1 MESAYLRTLVESV
14 ATGSFSKAADNLFI
28 TQSAVSRRIKFL
40 EEQYGYSLIDRSGPV
55 LVATDVGRIVLE
67 KAEKILRLENDLLN
81 DLRTISPKSSVSFCC
96 TPSFGI
102 IYLPEI
108 MKDFMKQKPEM
119 LELKFSF
126 EMPDKVVDGM
136 RKGLYQVAV
145 IEHIQDYDLAEFD
158 VYELPGDE
166 VIFVSSPQLGLTGDL
181 IPLER
186 LVDFDLYTRNEGC
199 CSTKLLEYNIKKMN
213 KDYTDFN
220 RVIFYDD
227 IHLIISS
234 VVEGHGIGFVSM
246 SVVKKLVGDGVLLI
260 HRVPDFDHAHKR
272 TLIVN
277 KTSESTKLLDSFIKE
292 TRAIFE
298 KLPTQIGVLSCISAA
313 FFARFG
319 LNALCMEPFC

>member
-1 MESAYLRTLVESV
+1 MESAYLRTLVESI
-14 ATGSFSKAADNLFI
+14 ATGSFSKAAENLFI
-28 TQSAVSRRIKFL
+28 TQSAVSRRIKFM
-40 EEQYGYSLIDRSGPV
+40 EDQYGYALIDRSGPL
-55 LVATDVGRIVLE
+55 LVATEVGQIVLE

-81 DLRTISPKSSVSFCC
+81 DLRSISPKSCVSFCC

-102 IYLPEI
+102 TYLPEI

-145 IEHIQDYDLAEFD
+145 IEHNQDYDLAEFD

-166 VIFVSSPQLGLTGDL
+166 VVFISSPQLGLTEDMVSL
-181 IPLER
+181 DR
-186 LVDFDLYTRNEGC
+186 LVNFDLYTRNEGC
-199 CSTKLLEYNIKKMN
+199 CSTKLFQYNITKLD
-213 KDYTDFN
+213 KDYSDFN

-234 VVEGHGIGFVSM
+234 VVEGYGLGFISL
-246 SVVKKLVGDGVLLI
+246 SVVKKLVGDGVLRI
-260 HRVPDFDHAHKR
+260 HHVPDFEHAYKR

-277 KTSESTKLLDSFIKE
+277 KTPITTKLLASFIKE
-292 TRAIFE
+292 TRGVF
-298 KLPTQIGVLSCISAA
+298 KKNPTQIK
-313 FFARFG
+313 
-319 LNALCMEPFC
+319 